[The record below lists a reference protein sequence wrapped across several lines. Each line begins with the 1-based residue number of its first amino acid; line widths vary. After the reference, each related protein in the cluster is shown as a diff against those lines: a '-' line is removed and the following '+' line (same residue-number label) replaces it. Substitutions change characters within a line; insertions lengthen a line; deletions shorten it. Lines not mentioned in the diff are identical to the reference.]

1 MGLLDKLK
9 KKAGETAASATE
21 IVAEKKDALVASR
34 KKGDRRV
41 MVIGLDCAPPE
52 HIFDE
57 YADDI
62 PNLTKLRENGMF
74 GPLESIVPPITVPAW
89 ACMMTSKDPGTL
101 GIYGFRNRK
110 DHTYDGLE
118 FATSFKVKEPTVWDI
133 LSDNGKQCIVMSV
146 PPMYPPKPTN
156 GIQIGC
162 FLTPN
167 NEADY
172 TYPKELK
179 QEIESNVGEFIFD
192 IRNFRT
198 DNTQYILDE
207 AYKMTEMKF
216 KTADYLL
223 SNKPWDFFMMV
234 EMGPDRLNHGIW
246 SFIDPNHPRYEP
258 DNPYKESLR
267 DYYRFLDG
275 KIGDLLKH
283 ADDDTTVLVV
293 SDHGAKA
300 MVGGVCFNEWLQ
312 GEGYLSFSNEP
323 DGITPINKMDIDW
336 SKTKAWGD
344 GGYYGRLFLN
354 VEGREPEGI
363 IPAGDY
369 EKVRDELI
377 AKIEAMVDHEGK
389 PMGNKALKPE
399 EIYKVQKGVA
409 PDLIVI
415 FGELRWRSVGS
426 LGHGSIY
433 TFENDTGPDE
443 ANHAEHGIF
452 IMNNAPGQPTGE
464 KQGMHL
470 WDVHSTVLD
479 LFGLDPASGALG
491 TSVLKK

>member
-9 KKAGETAASATE
+9 KKPSADEAPAAEPKPTGG
-21 IVAEKKDALVASR
+21 R
-34 KKGDRRV
+34 KV
-41 MVIGLDCAPPE
+41 MVIGLDCAPPQ

-57 YADDI
+57 YAGDI
-62 PNLTKLRENGMF
+62 PNLTKLRENGLF

-89 ACMMTSKDPGTL
+89 MCMMTSKDPGTL

-110 DHTYDGLE
+110 DHTYDGLA
-118 FATSFKVKEPTVWDI
+118 FATSWAIKEPTVWDI
-133 LSDNGKQCIVMSV
+133 LSDAGKDCIVMSV
-146 PPMYPPKPTN
+146 PPSYPPKELK

-167 NEADY
+167 AQADY

-179 QEIESNVGEFIFD
+179 SEIESNVGEYIFD

-207 AYKMTEMKF
+207 AYKMTEARF

-223 SNKPWDFFMMV
+223 KTKPWDFFMMV

-267 DYYRFLDG
+267 EYYRYLDG
-275 KIGDLLKH
+275 KIGELLDRY
-283 ADDDTTVLVV
+283 ADEDTTVLVV

-300 MVGGVCFNEWLQ
+300 MVGGLCFNEWLVR
-312 GEGYLSFSNEP
+312 EGYLEFEGGLPSE
-323 DGITPINKMDIDW
+323 ITPSNKLSIDW

-354 VEGREPEGI
+354 VEGREPNGI
-363 IPAGDY
+363 IPQGDY
-369 EKVRDELI
+369 DAVRDELI
-377 AKIEAMVDHEGK
+377 TKIEAMVDHEGN
-389 PMGNKALKPE
+389 PMGNRALKPE
-399 EIYKVQKGVA
+399 EIYTAQNGVA

-415 FGELRWRSVGS
+415 FGSLRWRSVGS
-426 LGHGSIY
+426 LGHGSVY

-452 IMNNAPGQPTGE
+452 MMNNAPGAPAGG
-464 KQGMHL
+464 KSGMHL
-470 WDVHSTVLD
+470 WDVHCTILD
-479 LFGLDPASGALG
+479 LFGLQPAPGALG
-491 TSVLKK
+491 TSILKK

>member
-9 KKAGETAASATE
+9 KKAGEATSSSASE
-21 IVAEKKDALVASR
+21 ISGEPRR
-34 KKGDRRV
+34 KV
-41 MVIGLDCAPPE
+41 MMIGLDCAPPE

-57 YADDI
+57 YTDEI
-62 PNLTKLRENGMF
+62 PNLNKLRENGLF
-74 GPLESIVPPITVPAW
+74 GSLESITPPITVPAW
-89 ACMMTSKDPGTL
+89 MCMMTGKDPGTL

-110 DHTYDGLE
+110 DHTYDGLS
-118 FATSFKVKEPTVWDI
+118 FATSWAIKEPTVWDM
-133 LSDNGKQCIVMSV
+133 LSQAGKDSIVMSV
-146 PPMYPPKPTN
+146 PPSYPPKELK

-162 FLTPN
+162 FLTPS

-179 QEIESNVGEFIFD
+179 AEIESEVGEYIFD
-192 IRNFRT
+192 VRNFRT

-207 AYKMTEMKF
+207 SYKMTEMKF
-216 KTADYLL
+216 KTAEYLL
-223 SNKPWDFFMMV
+223 ANKPWDFFAMV

-258 DNPYKESLR
+258 DNPYKDSLR
-267 DYYRFLDG
+267 EYYRFLDE
-275 KIGDLLKH
+275 KIGDILKY
-283 ADDDTTVLVV
+283 ADANTTVLVV

-300 MVGGVCFNEWLQ
+300 MVGGVCFNEWLVN
-312 GEGYLSFSNEP
+312 EGYLTFEEP
-323 DGITPINKMDIDW
+323 MPDTVTGLNDMTIDW

-354 VEGREPEGI
+354 VEGREPNGT
-363 IPAGDY
+363 IPQGEY
-369 EKVRDELI
+369 ENVRDELI
-377 AKIEAMVDHEGK
+377 AKIEAMVDHEGN
-389 PMGNKALKPE
+389 PMGNKAHKPE
-399 EIYKVQKGVA
+399 DIYETQNGVA

-426 LGHGSIY
+426 LGHGSLY

-443 ANHAEHGIF
+443 ANHAEQGIF
-452 IMNNAPGQPTGE
+452 IMNNAPGQSTGS
-464 KQGMHL
+464 KDGLHL
-470 WDVHSTVLD
+470 WDVHSTILD
-479 LFGLDPASGALG
+479 LFDMEPAKGALG

>member
-9 KKAGETAASATE
+9 KKPEDSAAGASSPGVSEAP
-21 IVAEKKDALVASR
+21 R
-34 KKGDRRV
+34 KKV
-41 MVIGLDCAPPE
+41 MVLGLDCAPPQ
-52 HIFDE
+52 HVFDE
-57 YADDI
+57 YVDDI
-62 PNLTKLRENGMF
+62 PNLTKLRENGVW
-74 GPLESIVPPITVPAW
+74 GELESITPPITVPAW
-89 ACMMTSKDPGTL
+89 MCMMTSKDPGTL

-110 DHTYDGLE
+110 DHTYDGLA
-118 FATSFKVKEPTVWDI
+118 FATSWAVKEPTVWDI
-133 LSDNGKQCIVMSV
+133 LSDHGKENIVMSV
-146 PPMYPPKPTN
+146 PPSYPPKPLN

-179 QEIESNVGEFIFD
+179 AELEANAGEYIFD

-207 AYKMTEMKF
+207 AYKMTTARF
-216 KTADYLL
+216 KAADYLL
-223 SNKPWDFFMMV
+223 ANKPWDFFVMV

-246 SFIDPNHPRYEP
+246 SYIDPSHPRYKAG
-258 DNPYKESLR
+258 NPYQESLR
-267 DYYRFLDG
+267 EYYRFLDG
-275 KIGDLLKH
+275 KIGEILKY

-300 MVGGVCFNEWLQ
+300 MVGGICFNEWLRT
-312 GEGYLSFSNEP
+312 EGYLSFTEEIAE
-323 DGITPINKMDIDW
+323 GKVTPINKMGIDW

-363 IPAGDY
+363 IPQGDY
-369 EKVRDELI
+369 DHVRDELV

-389 PMGNKALKPE
+389 PLGNKALKPE
-399 EIYKVQKGVA
+399 EIYEAENGVA
-409 PDLIVI
+409 PDLVVI
-415 FGELRWRSVGS
+415 FGGLRWRSVGS
-426 LGHGSIY
+426 LGHGSTY

-443 ANHAEHGIF
+443 ANHAERGIF
-452 IMNNAPGQPTGE
+452 IMNNAPGTTPGRKE
-464 KQGMHL
+464 GLHL
-470 WDVHSTVLD
+470 WDVHCTILD
-479 LFGLDPASGALG
+479 LFGLDPAEGALG

>member
-9 KKAGETAASATE
+9 KKTGEALTSE
-21 IVAEKKDALVASR
+21 GEDARR
-34 KKGDRRV
+34 KV

-52 HIFDE
+52 HVFDE
-57 YADDI
+57 YVDDI
-62 PNLTKLRENGMF
+62 PHLTKLRENGMW

-89 ACMMTSKDPGTL
+89 MCMMTSKDPGTL

-110 DHTYDGLE
+110 DHSYDGYS
-118 FATSFKVKEPTVWDI
+118 FATSWVVKEPTVWDM
-133 LSDNGKQCIVMSV
+133 LSEAGKDCIVLSV
-146 PPMYPPKPTN
+146 PPSYPPKPLK
-156 GIQIGC
+156 GIQVGC

-179 QEIESNVGEFIFD
+179 AELESNVGEFIFD
-192 IRNFRT
+192 VRNFRT

-207 AYKMTEMKF
+207 TYKMTEMRF

-223 SNKPWDFFMMV
+223 SNKPWDLFCMV

-246 SFIDPNHPRYEP
+246 SFIDPNHPRYVP

-267 DYYRFLDG
+267 DYYRYLDG

-283 ADDDTTVLVV
+283 ADDNTTVLVV

-300 MVGGVCFNEWLQ
+300 MVGGVCFNEWLEQ
-312 GEGYLSFSNEP
+312 EGYLAFEGDKP
-323 DGITPINKMDIDW
+323 DGLTPINKMKIDW
-336 SKTKAWGD
+336 SKSTAWGD

-354 VEGREPEGI
+354 VQGREPEGT
-363 IPAGDY
+363 IPAEDY

-377 AKIEAMVDHEGK
+377 AKIEAMVDHEGR
-389 PMGNKALKPE
+389 PMGNKAHKPE
-399 EIYKVQKGVA
+399 DLYENQAGVA

-426 LGHGSIY
+426 LGHGSLY

-443 ANHAEHGIF
+443 ANHAEKGIF
-452 IMNNAPGQPTGE
+452 ILNNAPGQKTGS
-464 KQGMHL
+464 KDGLHL
-470 WDVHSTVLD
+470 WDVHCTIMD
-479 LFGLDPASGALG
+479 LFEMEPAQGALG
-491 TSVLKK
+491 KSALDN

>member
-1 MGLLDKLK
+1 MGILDKLK
-9 KKAGETAASATE
+9 KKPSAKVASATGR
-21 IVAEKKDALVASR
+21 R
-34 KKGDRRV
+34 KV
-41 MVIGLDCAPPE
+41 MVIGLDCAPPQ

-57 YADDI
+57 YAGDI
-62 PNLTKLRENGMF
+62 PNLTKLRENGLF
-74 GPLESIVPPITVPAW
+74 GSLESIVPPITVPAW
-89 ACMMTSKDPGTL
+89 MCMMTSKDPGTL

-110 DHTYDGLE
+110 DHTYDGLA
-118 FATSFKVKEPTVWDI
+118 FATSWAIKEPTVWDI
-133 LSDNGKQCIVMSV
+133 LSDAGKDCIVMSV
-146 PPMYPPKPTN
+146 PPSYPPKELK

-167 NEADY
+167 AQADY

-179 QEIESNVGEFIFD
+179 AEIESNVGEYIFD

-207 AYKMTEMKF
+207 AYKMTEARF

-223 SNKPWDFFMMV
+223 RTKPWDFFMMV

-267 DYYRFLDG
+267 EYYRYLDG
-275 KIGDLLKH
+275 KIGELLDRF
-283 ADDDTTVLVV
+283 ADEDTTVLVV

-300 MVGGVCFNEWLQ
+300 MVGGLCFNEWLVR
-312 GEGYLSFSNEP
+312 EGYLTFEGGLPSE
-323 DGITPINKMDIDW
+323 ITPSNKLSIDW
-336 SKTKAWGD
+336 SKTTAWGD
-344 GGYYGRLFLN
+344 GGYYGRMFLN
-354 VEGREPEGI
+354 VEGREPNGI
-363 IPAGDY
+363 VPQGDY
-369 EKVRDELI
+369 DAVREELI
-377 AKIEAMVDHEGK
+377 AKIEAIVDHEGN
-389 PMGNKALKPE
+389 PMGNRALKPE
-399 EIYKVQKGVA
+399 DIYTSQNGVA

-415 FGELRWRSVGS
+415 FGGLRWRSVGS
-426 LGHGSIY
+426 VGHGSVY

-452 IMNNAPGQPTGE
+452 IMSNAPEVGAGE
-464 KQGMHL
+464 KSGMHL
-470 WDVHSTVLD
+470 WDVHCTILD
-479 LFGLDPASGALG
+479 LFGLPPAQGALG

>member
-9 KKAGETAASATE
+9 KKRDEPSPEGQVAGE
-21 IVAEKKDALVASR
+21 KRQK
-34 KKGDRRV
+34 V

-52 HIFDE
+52 HVFDE
-57 YADDI
+57 YTDDI
-62 PNLTKLRENGMF
+62 PNLTKLRENGLY
-74 GPLESIVPPITVPAW
+74 GPLQSITPPITVPAW
-89 ACMMTSKDPGTL
+89 MCMMTSKDPGTL

-110 DHTYDGLE
+110 DHTYEGLT
-118 FATSFKVKEPTVWDI
+118 FATSWAVKEDTVWDI
-133 LSDNGKQCIVMSV
+133 LSRHDKDCIVMSV
-146 PPMYPPKPTN
+146 PPSYPPKQLK
-156 GIQIGC
+156 GVQIGC

-167 NEADY
+167 ITADY

-179 QEIESNVGEFIFD
+179 AELESNVGEYIFD

-198 DNTQYILDE
+198 DNTQYIIDE
-207 AYKMTEMKF
+207 AYKMTDMKW

-223 SNKPWDFFMMV
+223 SNKPWDFFMVV

-267 DYYRFLDG
+267 EYYRYLDG
-275 KIGDLLKH
+275 KIGDLLAKH
-283 ADDDTTVLVV
+283 ADDDTVVLVV

-300 MVGGVCFNEWLQ
+300 MVGGICFNEWLRQ
-312 GEGYLSFSNEP
+312 EGYLSFRNEP
-323 DGITPINKMDIDW
+323 SGITPINKMEIDW

-354 VEGREPEGI
+354 VEGREPNGT
-363 IPAGDY
+363 IPQADY
-369 EKVRDELI
+369 EKVRDEI
-377 AKIEAMVDHEGK
+377 IEKVEAMVDHEGK
-389 PMGNKALKPE
+389 PLGNKAHKPE
-399 EIYKVQKGVA
+399 ELYTTQNGVA
-409 PDLIVI
+409 PDLILI

-443 ANHAEHGIF
+443 ANHAERGIF
-452 IMNNAPGQPTGE
+452 IMDNAPGQATGH
-464 KQGMHL
+464 KDNLHL
-470 WDVHSTVLD
+470 WDVHSTILD
-479 LFGLDPASGALG
+479 LFGLDPAPGALG
-491 TSVLKK
+491 TSVLRK

>member
-1 MGLLDKLK
+1 MGLFDKLK
-9 KKAGETAASATE
+9 NKTE
-21 IVAEKKDALVASR
+21 EAVQAVKPREKKR
-34 KKGDRRV
+34 KV

-52 HIFDE
+52 HVFEE
-57 YADDI
+57 YAGDI
-62 PNLTKLRENGMF
+62 PNLTKLRENGVF

-133 LSDNGKQCIVMSV
+133 LSENGKDVIVMSV

-162 FLTPN
+162 FLTPS
-167 NEADY
+167 NEADF

-179 QEIESNVGEFIFD
+179 AELEQNVGDYIFD

-207 AYKMTEMKF
+207 AYKMTTMKF

-246 SFIDPNHPRYEP
+246 SFIDPNHPRYEEG
-258 DNPYKESLR
+258 NPYRESLR
-267 DYYRFLDG
+267 EYYRFLDG

-283 ADDDTTVLVV
+283 ADEDTTVLVV

-300 MVGGVCFNEWLQ
+300 MVGGVCFNEWLKH
-312 GEGYLSFSNEP
+312 EGYLDFTTDLPSE
-323 DGITPINKMDIDW
+323 ITPINKMEIDW

-354 VEGREPEGI
+354 VEGREPNGT
-363 IPAGDY
+363 IPADQY
-369 EKVRDELI
+369 DAVRDELI
-377 AKIEAMVDHEGK
+377 QKIEAMVDHEGN
-389 PMGNKALKPE
+389 PLGNKALKPE
-399 EIYKVQKGVA
+399 DIYKTSKGVA

-415 FGELRWRSVGS
+415 FGGLRWRSVGS

-443 ANHAEHGIF
+443 ANHAEYGIF
-452 IMNNAPGQPTGE
+452 IMNNAPTGQGGGQTIDGL
-464 KQGMHL
+464 HL
-470 WDVHSTVLD
+470 WDVHCTILD
-479 LFGLDPASGALG
+479 LFGLPPADGALG
-491 TSVLKK
+491 KSALKK

>member
-9 KKAGETAASATE
+9 RKTEDDGATP
-21 IVAEKKDALVASR
+21 KRGR
-34 KKGDRRV
+34 KV

-52 HIFDE
+52 HVFDE
-57 YADDI
+57 YAGDI
-62 PNLTKLRENGMF
+62 PNLTKLKENGLW

-89 ACMMTSKDPGTL
+89 MCMMTSKDPGTL

-110 DHTYDGLE
+110 DYTYEGLA
-118 FATSFKVKEPTVWDI
+118 FATSWAIKEPTVWDI
-133 LSDNGKQCIVMSV
+133 LSEHGKDSIVMSV
-146 PPMYPPKPTN
+146 PPSYPPKQLR
-156 GIQIGC
+156 GLQIGC

-167 NEADY
+167 AEADY
-172 TYPKELK
+172 AYPKEIK
-179 QEIESNVGEFIFD
+179 AEIEANVGEYIFD

-198 DNTQYILDE
+198 DNTQYIIDE
-207 AYKMTEMKF
+207 AYKMTEARF

-223 SNKPWDFFMMV
+223 TNKPWDFFVMV

-246 SFIDPNHPRYEP
+246 SFIDPNHPRHQP
-258 DNPYKESLR
+258 DNPYRESLR
-267 DYYRFLDG
+267 EYYRYLDSR
-275 KIGDLLKH
+275 IGELLEKH

-300 MVGGVCFNEWLQ
+300 MVGGVCFNEWLIK
-312 GEGYLSFSNEP
+312 EGYLALDEDLP
-323 DGITPINKMDIDW
+323 KEITPINKLRTDW

-354 VEGREPEGI
+354 VEGREPKGI
-363 IPAGDY
+363 IPRSEYDA
-369 EKVRDELI
+369 VRDEI
-377 AKIEAMVDHEGK
+377 AAKIEAMVDHEGN
-389 PMGNKALKPE
+389 PMGNRALKPE
-399 EIYKVQKGVA
+399 ETYENTNGVA

-443 ANHAEHGIF
+443 ANHAEKGIF
-452 IMNNAPGQPTGE
+452 IMNNAPGQSSGRRD
-464 KQGMHL
+464 GLHL
-470 WDVHSTVLD
+470 WDVHSTILD
-479 LFGLDPASGALG
+479 LFDLPPAPGALG
-491 TSVLKK
+491 TSVFKK

>member
-1 MGLLDKLK
+1 MALFGK
-9 KKAGETAASATE
+9 KKQQETAAP
-21 IVAEKKDALVASR
+21 VAQKKS
-34 KKGDRRV
+34 GRRV

-57 YADDI
+57 YKDEI
-62 PNLTKLRENGMF
+62 PNIAKLVDNGMY
-74 GPLESIVPPITVPAW
+74 GPLQSITPPITVPAW

-133 LSDNGKQCIVMSV
+133 LSENDKDVIVMSV

-162 FLTPN
+162 FLTPT

-179 QEIESNVGEFIFD
+179 AELQSEVGEFIFD

-223 SNKPWDFFMMV
+223 ANKPWDFFMMV

-246 SFIDPNHPRYEP
+246 SFIDPNHPRHEP
-258 DNPYKESLR
+258 GNPYKDSLR
-267 DYYRFLDG
+267 EYYRFLDG
-275 KIGDLLKH
+275 KVGELIDKY

-300 MVGGVCFNEWLQ
+300 MVGGVCFNEWLKD
-312 GEGYLSFSNEP
+312 EGYLGFTDP
-323 DGITPINKMDIDW
+323 DPSEITPIGKMNIDW

-354 VEGREPEGI
+354 VEGREPNGV
-363 IPAGDY
+363 IPQADY
-369 EKVRDELI
+369 EKTRDELI
-377 AKIEAMVDHEGK
+377 AKIEAMVDHEGN
-389 PMGNKALKPE
+389 PMGNKAHKPE
-399 EIYKVQKGVA
+399 DIYKVQNGVA

-426 LGHGSIY
+426 LGHGSVY

-443 ANHAEHGIF
+443 ANHAEYGIF
-452 IMNNAPGQPTGE
+452 VMHNAPGQQTGRKE
-464 KQGMHL
+464 GLHL
-470 WDVHSTVLD
+470 WDVHSTILD
-479 LFGLDPASGALG
+479 LFGLDPAPGALG
-491 TSVLKK
+491 TSALKK

>member
-1 MGLLDKLK
+1 MALFGK
-9 KKAGETAASATE
+9 KKQQESAAPRAQ
-21 IVAEKKDALVASR
+21 KKS
-34 KKGDRRV
+34 GRRV

-57 YADDI
+57 YKDEI
-62 PNLTKLRENGMF
+62 PNIAKLVDNGMF
-74 GPLESIVPPITVPAW
+74 GPLQSITPPITVPAW

-133 LSDNGKQCIVMSV
+133 LSENGKDVIVMSV

-162 FLTPN
+162 FLTPTN
-167 NEADY
+167 DADY

-179 QEIESNVGEFIFD
+179 AELKSNVGEFIFD

-198 DNTQYILDE
+198 DDTQYILDE

-223 SNKPWDFFMMV
+223 ANKPWDFFMMV

-258 DNPYKESLR
+258 NNPYRESLR
-267 DYYRFLDG
+267 EYYRFLDG
-275 KIGDLLKH
+275 KVGELLDKY

-300 MVGGVCFNEWLQ
+300 MVGGVCFNEWLMN
-312 GEGYLSFSNEP
+312 EGYLGFEDERPSEV
-323 DGITPINKMDIDW
+323 TPIGKMNIDW

-354 VEGREPEGI
+354 VEGREPNGI
-363 IPAGDY
+363 IPQADY
-369 EKVRDELI
+369 EKTRDELI
-377 AKIEAMVDHEGK
+377 AKIEAMVDHEGN
-389 PMGNKALKPE
+389 PMGNKAHKPE
-399 EIYKVQKGVA
+399 DIYKVQNGVA

-426 LGHGSIY
+426 LGHDSIY

-443 ANHAEHGIF
+443 ANHAEFGIF
-452 IMNNAPGQPTGE
+452 VMHNAPGVTPGRKE
-464 KQGMHL
+464 GLHL
-470 WDVHSTVLD
+470 WDVHSTILD
-479 LFGLDPASGALG
+479 LFGLDPAPGALG
-491 TSVLKK
+491 TSALRK